1 MQEKL
6 EGLCS
11 HGGLGAVGFRLVML
25 EKEAKEMLRDC
36 KGKRW
41 ETIFPLFPLGWK
53 PHYMLCWL
61 PELLL

>member
-11 HGGLGAVGFRLVML
+11 RGGLGAVGFRHVML

-53 PHYMLCWL
+53 PHYMLYWL